1 MKSPKLKILLLV
13 AVWCASSGVAYW
25 VGLNHNAANNKVA
38 ATSRAKPLTDHGV
51 SITLNSANL
60 TVPSTKDLM
69 QTKGRPD
76 ADALKAW
83 ADSLDPAEC
92 PGVLDELQKMADGQ
106 PRDAMMA
113 AMIASWAARDPSA
126 YLQDYSKITDPRVRE
141 TGVGDA
147 LKALAT
153 KDPKA
158 AIAFMSDSTEAVPA
172 QMLAQR
178 YRNAIQGMAA
188 NDPATALA
196 FVQNL
201 DPNAPANAQIQRQG
215 LTAVAD
221 AMASTGNFTDALEMF
236 STLPDAEKTTAS
248 AELMNQWAQ
257 LDPADATKYV
267 ATLTDPTQQSTA
279 AAQVARNWARD
290 DPAAAAAWA
299 ASVDSAAS
307 DSTGQPTGAALA
319 AAMRSWSRYDLDGS
333 AAFLNTLTP
342 SPQTDQAVATF
353 AAQARNVDSATAL
366 SLERPNHRP
375 GHARQG
381 HRLRRHSHAGQRRH
395 RRFAGGDC
403 LQPDFSRPGAM
414 ARHAADGQPAGPQP
428 HGPPDGRQ
436 FYDQHQPP
444 RALGQRPRRGGAS
457 AARQITA
464 AVRDGCGQIFISDFP
479 AGRFL

>member
-38 ATSRAKPLTDHGV
+38 ATSRTKPLTDHGV
-51 SITLNSANL
+51 TITLNSANL
-60 TVPSTKDLM
+60 TVPSTRDLM

-158 AIAFMSDSTEAVPA
+158 AIAFMSDSTEGIPA

-221 AMASTGNFTDALEMF
+221 AMASTGNFTDALALF
-236 STLPDAEKTTAS
+236 SALPDAEKTTAS

-353 AAQARNVDSATAL
+353 AAQARNVDSTTAL
-366 SLERPNHRP
+366 AWSAQITDPATRDKAIGSVAIRMLAS
-375 GHARQG
+375 GDT
-381 HRLRRHSHAGQRRH
+381 AG
-395 RRFAGGDC
+395 
-403 LQPDFSRPGAM
+403 LQAAIASNQISPDQAQWLATLPTDNPQALNRM
-414 ARHAADGQPAGPQP
+414 ARRMGANFTTNTNRPAPW
-428 HGPPDGRQ
+428 
-436 FYDQHQPP
+436 
-444 RALGQRPRRGGAS
+444 AS
-457 AARQITA
+457 APA
-464 AVRDGCGQIFISDFP
+464 AAAP
-479 AGRFL
+479 APQGK

>member
-1 MKSPKLKILLLV
+1 MKSPKLKILLLA
-13 AVWCASSGVAYW
+13 AVWCASSGLAYW

-38 ATSRAKPLTDHGV
+38 AASRAKPLTDHGV

-60 TVPSTKDLM
+60 TVPTTKDLM
-69 QTKGRPD
+69 QSKGRPD

-83 ADSLDPAEC
+83 ADSLDPADC
-92 PGVLDELQKMADGQ
+92 PGVLDDLQKMADGQ

-126 YLQDYSKITDPRVRE
+126 YLQDYAKVTDPRVRE

-158 AIAFMSDSTEAVPA
+158 AIAFMTDSTEAVPA

-221 AMASTGNFTDALEMF
+221 AMASSGNFTDALKMF

-257 LDPADATKYV
+257 LAPADATKYV

-299 ASVDSAAS
+299 ASIDSSAS
-307 DSTGQPTGAALA
+307 DSTGQPTGTALA
-319 AAMRSWSRYDLDGS
+319 AAMRSWSRYDLNGP

-353 AAQARNVDSATAL
+353 AAQARNVDSGTAL
-366 SLERPNHRP
+366 SWSAQITDPATRDKAIGSVAIRMLASGDTAGIQAAIASNQITPDQAQWLSTLPTDNPQALNRM
-375 GHARQG
+375 ARRMG
-381 HRLRRHSHAGQRRH
+381 ANFTTNTNRTAPWASAP
-395 RRFAGGDC
+395 AGG
-403 LQPDFSRPGAM
+403 
-414 ARHAADGQPAGPQP
+414 AAPAPQ
-428 HGPPDGRQ
+428 GNNNG
-436 FYDQHQPP
+436 
-444 RALGQRPRRGGAS
+444 GGGRGG
-457 AARQITA
+457 R
-464 AVRDGCGQIFISDFP
+464 GG
-479 AGRFL
+479 GG